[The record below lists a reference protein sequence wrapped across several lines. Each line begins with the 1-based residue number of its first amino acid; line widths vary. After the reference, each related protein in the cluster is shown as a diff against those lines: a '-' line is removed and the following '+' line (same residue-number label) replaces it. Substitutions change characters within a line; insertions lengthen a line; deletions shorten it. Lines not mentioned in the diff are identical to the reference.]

1 MRGRIT
7 QGKRNDA
14 DKEST
19 VLAAVHGDVHL
30 CGSVHGAKKRVG
42 KKLAGHQNAAGK
54 IVSNPGKNREKVSS
68 PSDCA
73 AEEVVVENNALGL
86 ALKGCGIAAPCRSLI
101 AKQVLE
107 FGVKAGITG
116 IVAKEIADK
125 ISEDDL
131 DHFVMLTMMAGK
143 ISLNRFFS
151 LRHFVAS

>member
-1 MRGRIT
+1 MGFFINQLKILTFLSERQKNFLSLKTIKFLNIIT
-7 QGKRNDA
+7 
-14 DKEST
+14 
-19 VLAAVHGDVHL
+19 
-30 CGSVHGAKKRVG
+30 
-42 KKLAGHQNAAGK
+42 
-54 IVSNPGKNREKVSS
+54 I
-68 PSDCA
+68 
-73 AEEVVVENNALGL
+73 VENNALGL

-107 FGVKAGITG
+107 FGVKAG

>member
-1 MRGRIT
+1 MGFFINQLKILTFLSERQKNFLSLKTIKFLNIIT
-7 QGKRNDA
+7 
-14 DKEST
+14 
-19 VLAAVHGDVHL
+19 
-30 CGSVHGAKKRVG
+30 
-42 KKLAGHQNAAGK
+42 
-54 IVSNPGKNREKVSS
+54 I
-68 PSDCA
+68 
-73 AEEVVVENNALGL
+73 VENNTLGL